1 MPELELLGIIAPLR
15 KLLSNTNET
24 INVQVD
30 GSMKNILSLQES
42 REYIIPDFQREIRWE
57 KENLSQLVDDIKSGP
72 KYLGNIILT
81 QKLNENKFLIIDG
94 QQRITVL
101 TLILSCLK
109 NLHNRQISA
118 ISTCKLSIE
127 SFLGFETILER
138 GFPDKNSLPADIL
151 QSDKLHQIDK
161 YYELWNQIKV
171 IDCIANS
178 HSARKF
184 IENLGKCD
192 INIILNRSDD
202 ATVGIRYFIDVNLK
216 GKQLDT
222 EDIFKGYLF
231 QNDPNEDIRNEWYKF
246 KTNVTRIEATNKM
259 DYPLLKLLEH
269 YFYCDL
275 YSNSKFRGLDFGED
289 FLLKNE
295 FKTHEDYSVKFRGQ
309 THLIEVINDNAYML
323 TSLQKLND
331 VIEIMLNIVKNDSI
345 NDAFTGLFRCIS
357 EANRPVRIDTNELRI
372 IHNFIK
378 KVLRDNKVLPKALV
392 MKYILTVL
400 HNPEDKSKVEYRKIY
415 GAYLLSVLFIIFEN
429 KKSKD
434 VFMGVLKASNDNW
447 YAEIIT
453 QIKSYFEP
461 NKITDSKILAQY
473 KLGTNE
479 DDEDYRF
486 RCKSL
491 ATIYNFFKIDNDKV
505 IISEDLETVR
515 RFITDDIE
523 FTTEHFIISD
533 NQQRRMRIIF
543 DKREYRYE
551 YSMDFYKKYINSLFN
566 FIFIS
571 GELNKS
577 LSNYWLPQKMY
588 LINNP
593 DALECNYSK
602 MVLAELAEISD
613 SMQANVATDNFK
625 DKLDLFF
632 SRDFKE
638 KYISYARNVLSK
650 VIDHIKNE

>member
-24 INVQVD
+24 INVHVD
-30 GSMKNILSLQES
+30 GSMQDILSLREN

-101 TLILSCLK
+101 TLILSCL
-109 NLHNRQISA
+109 NYFHNGQIDT
-118 ISTCKLSIE
+118 ISPCKLSIE
-127 SFLGFETILER
+127 SFLGFEAILE
-138 GFPDKNSLPADIL
+138 GNFPDKDSLAAEIV

-161 YYELWNQIKV
+161 YYELWSQIKV
-171 IDCIANS
+171 LDCIANG
-178 HSARKF
+178 HAAKDF
-184 IENLGKCD
+184 IRNLGKSD
-192 INIILNRSDD
+192 VNIILNRSDD
-202 ATVGIRYFIDVNLK
+202 ARDGIRYFIDVNLK

-231 QNDPNEDIRNEWYKF
+231 RNDHNEDIRNEWYKF
-246 KTNVTRIEATNKM
+246 KTNVCRIEATKKM

-275 YSNSKFRGLDFGED
+275 YTNSKFRGLEFGED

-295 FKTHEDYSVKFRGQ
+295 FKTHEDFPVKFRGQ

-323 TSLQKLND
+323 SSLQKLNN
-331 VIEIMLNIVKNDSI
+331 VIEIMLNVVENDSI
-345 NDAFTGLFRCIS
+345 NATFTALFRCIS
-357 EANRPVRIDTNELRI
+357 PDRIDTNELKI
-372 IHNFIK
+372 IHNFMG
-378 KVLRDNKVLPKALV
+378 KVLKDNKVLPKALV

-400 HNPEDKSKVEYRKIY
+400 HNHENKAKEEFRKIY
-415 GAYLLSVLFIIFEN
+415 GTYLLSVLFIIFEN

-434 VFMGVLKASNDNW
+434 VFIGVLKASNDNW

-479 DDEDYRF
+479 DVEDYKF

-491 ATIYNFFKIDNDKV
+491 ATIYNFFKIENEKV
-505 IISEDLETVR
+505 IISESLESVK
-515 RFITDDIE
+515 RFLGDQ

-533 NQQRRMRIIF
+533 NQQRRMKVICG
-543 DKREYRYE
+543 EHEHRYE
-551 YSMDFYKKYINSLFN
+551 HSKEFFSKYVNNLFN

-571 GELNKS
+571 RELNES

-593 DALECNYSK
+593 DILECNYSK
-602 MVLAELAEISD
+602 MVLGELLEISD
-613 SMQANVATDNFK
+613 SMQDDVAAGNFK

-638 KYISYARNVLSK
+638 KYITYARNVLSK
-650 VIDHIKNE
+650 VIEKIKSE

>member
-1 MPELELLGIIAPLR
+1 MSELELLGIIAPLR

-24 INVQVD
+24 INVQVE
-30 GSMKNILSLQES
+30 GSMKGVLSLQED
-42 REYIIPDFQREIRWE
+42 RQYIIPDFQREIRWE
-57 KENLSQLVDDIKSGP
+57 KENLSQLVEDIKSGP

-101 TLILSCLK
+101 TLILACLK
-109 NLHNRQISA
+109 KLHNGQIGA

-138 GFPDKNSLPADIL
+138 GFPDKNSLPAEIL

-161 YYELWNQIKV
+161 YYELWSQIKV

-178 HSARKF
+178 HAARKF
-184 IENLGKCD
+184 VENLGESD
-192 INIILNRSDD
+192 INIILNRSDN

-231 QNDPNEDIRNEWYKF
+231 RNDLNKSIRNEWYKF
-246 KTNVTRIEATNKM
+246 KTNVSRIEATKKM

-275 YSNSKFRGLDFGED
+275 YTNSKFKGLDFGEE

-295 FKTHEDYSVKFRGQ
+295 FKTHEEFPVKFRAQ

-323 TSLQKLND
+323 SSLRKLND
-331 VIEIMLNIVKNDSI
+331 VIEIMLNVVENDSI
-345 NDAFTGLFRCIS
+345 NNVFTSLFRCIPKV
-357 EANRPVRIDTNELRI
+357 NGPTRIDSNELKI
-372 IHNFIK
+372 IHNFIG

-400 HNPEDKSKVEYRKIY
+400 HNPEAKAKEEYRKIY

-434 VFMGVLKASNDNW
+434 VFIGVLKASNYNW

-453 QIKSYFEP
+453 QIESYFEP
-461 NKITDSKILAQY
+461 NKITNSKILAQY

-479 DDEDYRF
+479 DAEDYRF

-491 ATIYNFFKIDNDKV
+491 ATIYNFFKISNDKV
-505 IISEDLETVR
+505 IISENLETVR

-523 FTTEHFIISD
+523 FTTEHFIIS
-533 NQQRRMRIIF
+533 NNKQRSMKIIC
-543 DKREYRYE
+543 DEREYKYE
-551 YSMDFYKKYINSLFN
+551 HSKEFFSKYMNSLFN
-566 FIFIS
+566 FIFVS
-571 GELNKS
+571 SELNKS
-577 LSNYWLPQKMY
+577 LANNWLPQKIH
-588 LINNP
+588 LINNS
-593 DALECNYSK
+593 DTLECNYSK
-602 MVLAELAEISD
+602 MVLAELTEISD
-613 SMQANVATDNFK
+613 SMQDDVAVDNFK

-638 KYISYARNVLSK
+638 KYITYARNVLSR
-650 VIDHIKNE
+650 VIEKIKN

>member
-30 GSMKNILSLQES
+30 GTMKNILSLQGN

-57 KENLSQLVDDIKSGP
+57 IENLSQLVDDINSGP

-101 TLILSCLK
+101 TLILSCLNYFHK
-109 NLHNRQISA
+109 GQIDT
-118 ISTCKLSIE
+118 ISPCKLSIE
-127 SFLGFETILER
+127 SFLGFESIL
-138 GFPDKNSLPADIL
+138 GGNFPDKDSLAADIL
-151 QSDKLHQIDK
+151 QSDKLHQIEK
-161 YYELWNQIKV
+161 YYELWSQIKV
-171 IDCIANS
+171 INCIANR
-178 HSARKF
+178 HAAKDF
-184 IENLGKCD
+184 IRNLGKSEV
-192 INIILNRSDD
+192 NIILNRSDD
-202 ATVGIRYFIDVNLK
+202 ARDGIRYFIDVNLK

-222 EDIFKGYLF
+222 EDIFKAHLF
-231 QNDPNEDIRNEWYKF
+231 RNDHNEDIRIEWYKF
-246 KTNVTRIEATNKM
+246 KTNVSRIEDTKKM

-269 YFYCDL
+269 YFFCDL
-275 YSNSKFRGLDFGED
+275 YTEPKFRGLDFGED
-289 FLLKNE
+289 FILKKE
-295 FKTHEDYSVKFRGQ
+295 FKMHEEPPVKFRAQ
-309 THLIEVINDNAYML
+309 THLIEVIDDNAYML
-323 TSLQKLND
+323 SSLRKLND
-331 VIEIMLNIVKNDSI
+331 VIEIMLNVVKNDSI
-345 NDAFTGLFRCIS
+345 DDAFTSLFRCIS
-357 EANRPVRIDTNELRI
+357 EANKPVRIDTDELKI
-372 IHNFIK
+372 IHNFIR

-400 HNPEDKSKVEYRKIY
+400 YNNEAKAKEEYRKVY
-415 GAYLLSVLFIIFEN
+415 GAYLLAVLFIIFEN

-434 VFMGVLKASNDNW
+434 VFMGVLKASNDHW

-479 DDEDYRF
+479 DAEDYRF

-491 ATIYNFFKIDNDKV
+491 ATIYNFFKIRNDRV
-505 IISEDLETVR
+505 VISEKLDMVR

-533 NQQRRMRIIF
+533 NQQRRMKIIR
-543 DKREYRYE
+543 DEREYRYE
-551 YSMDFYKKYINSLFN
+551 HSMDFYKRYINSLFN

-571 GELNKS
+571 SELNKS
-577 LSNYWLPQKMY
+577 LSNYWLPKKMQ
-588 LINNP
+588 LISNRDTLN
-593 DALECNYSK
+593 CNYSK
-602 MVLAELAEISD
+602 MVLAELTAISD
-613 SMQANVATDNFK
+613 SMQDDVAADNFK

-638 KYISYARNVLSK
+638 KYITYARKVLSN
-650 VIDHIKNE
+650 VIEKIRNE